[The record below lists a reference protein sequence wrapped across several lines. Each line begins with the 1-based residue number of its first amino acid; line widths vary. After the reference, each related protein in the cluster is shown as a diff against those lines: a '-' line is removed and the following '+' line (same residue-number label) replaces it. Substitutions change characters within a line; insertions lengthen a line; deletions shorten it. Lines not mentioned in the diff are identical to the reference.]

1 MDGDLKL
8 KLQVVIGGGGGRWWN
23 DKGPRK
29 LFVHGTIMIDLPGQ
43 QHHLCL
49 IRRFRGVGIER
60 SQL

>member
-8 KLQVVIGGGGGRWWN
+8 KLQVAVWGGGGRWWN

-29 LFVHGTIMIDLPGQ
+29 LFVYVMRRINLPGQ

-49 IRRFRGVGIER
+49 IRRFRGIGIER
-60 SQL
+60 TEL